1 MDAGQGEG
9 TAVPAVGGPSALTLI
24 KHFEPTCPR
33 FPACRGPGETPQRAL
48 QEEIGGQVGR
58 APTGPEC
65 CSKSAGCPPGSGR
78 AQRALRPPPG
88 SSWGSAPLSAPR
100 PLQPPAQEGEL
111 RLVATRNPRPF
122 PRQGAL
128 PTPPPHQ
135 TFQLPKG
142 EGEEV
147 DLDDAAKDT
156 PQTPAHPAPQPGGG
170 TLGAG
175 RRGSR
180 ESPGP
185 TCGRGW
191 RRCHSRTAGP
201 RRRRQLA

>member
-1 MDAGQGEG
+1 MPARARERLSLQWEAHPRSPGSNTLSQH
-9 TAVPAVGGPSALTLI
+9 VPGSQPAEALGRLHRESS
-24 KHFEPTCPR
+24 KRRLE
-33 FPACRGPGETPQRAL
+33 AWW
-48 QEEIGGQVGR
+48 GR

-100 PLQPPAQEGEL
+100 PLQPPAQEGGL

-147 DLDDAAKDT
+147 DLDDAAKGHTSDT
-156 PQTPAHPAPQPGGG
+156 CSPCSPARWWHF
-170 TLGAG
+170 
-175 RRGSR
+175 
-180 ESPGP
+180 
-185 TCGRGW
+185 RGW
-191 RRCHSRTAGP
+191 AQGQHGEP
-201 RRRRQLA
+201 RPHLWKRLA

>member
-1 MDAGQGEG
+1 MSQH
-9 TAVPAVGGPSALTLI
+9 VPGSQPAETLGRLHREPSKRRL
-24 KHFEPTCPR
+24 EDR
-33 FPACRGPGETPQRAL
+33 W
-48 QEEIGGQVGR
+48 GR

-78 AQRALRPPPG
+78 AQRAPRPPPG

-100 PLQPPAQEGEL
+100 PLQPPVQEGGL
-111 RLVATRNPRPF
+111 RLVATRNPRPL
-122 PRQGAL
+122 PSQGAL

-135 TFQLPKG
+135 TLQLPKG

-147 DLDDAAKDT
+147 HLDDAAKDT
-156 PQTPAHPAPQPGGG
+156 PQIPARPAPQLGGG

-191 RRCHSRTAGP
+191 RRYRSRTAGP
-201 RRRRQLA
+201 RRWCQLA